1 MCAWQKS
8 KNTTTTKQK
17 MKHKTLA
24 GSGDWT
30 RDHFFMVPFNL
41 KYLHCF
47 QHSIFELSSIY
58 MFFSFIQE
66 RPTHSLHR
74 INVWENIILNNDFWL
89 GSIVLNHAMFPLP
102 RSLQNKIFFRCV
114 SVLCEQNTFS
124 EVPFINTP
132 NAVSNKVKWFK
143 HGIRTMIWQKI
154 SITLTLVDKDDAK
167 KPSCFFNFQTQCSVT
182 FCFCIKYNVPNLQW
196 RIAYSIDVS

>member
-1 MCAWQKS
+1 MFESYSVCLCLYGPFCHGALQLEIS
-8 KNTTTTKQK
+8 
-17 MKHKTLA
+17 TLF
-24 GSGDWT
+24 STFFLWT
-30 RDHFFMVPFNL
+30 SLQFI
-41 KYLHCF
+41 C
-47 QHSIFELSSIY
+47 
-58 MFFSFIQE
+58 FFSFIQG

-74 INVWENIILNNDFWL
+74 INVWENIILNNDYWL

-102 RSLQNKIFFRCV
+102 RSPQNKIFFRCV
-114 SVLCEQNTFS
+114 SVFCEQNTFS

-167 KPSCFFNFQTQCSVT
+167 KPSCFFNFQTQCPVT